1 MPARVRTLGKNVVAA
16 IVVAALILV
25 FFLPYLVRKAPD
37 VVRQVWSYVA
47 VRRVEAHA
55 PELRAAAAESGLDP
69 CLLAAIMYAESSGR
83 IDAISN
89 RGALGAFQLMP
100 SAAGDA
106 AKRLGLPE
114 PSRDI
119 LLSDPELGARLCAS
133 HISWLLRLDG
143 PDLERVLV
151 AYNAGHAKLRR
162 WIDDEGSYEAWRE
175 TRIRAGG
182 GGTLSY
188 ARNVLR
194 MRDRFRE
201 RGEINPPIVA
211 VGGTGGDLETGVPQ

>member
-1 MPARVRTLGKNVVAA
+1 
-16 IVVAALILV
+16 
-25 FFLPYLVRKAPD
+25 
-37 VVRQVWSYVA
+37 
-47 VRRVEAHA
+47 
-55 PELRAAAAESGLDP
+55 
-69 CLLAAIMYAESSGR
+69 MYAESSGR

-114 PSRDI
+114 PSRDG

-162 WIDDEGSYEAWRE
+162 WIDDEGSYEAWRQ
-175 TRIRAGG
+175 TRLRAGG

-211 VGGTGGDLETGVPQ
+211 VGGRARSRDGRSSMSPAAAAPDSW